1 MKVIV
6 RFVLSIVFVLTLSA
20 PFATAA
26 QAEEAVA
33 PSWKEGRIRLEL
45 ARFTGI
51 NSASE
56 PRKGDVNFMGSIEFE
71 GPLTTRLTLGPKFI
85 PVFTYDPGTLG
96 AADISGG
103 ALGGVLRYYLKPGGY
118 RGFFVEAGSAA
129 LVTSRKFDKNSAT
142 LNFIVEFGAG
152 YAFKGGWHA
161 AVKFR
166 HISNAYLAS
175 RNAGADAVGL
185 GLGYRF

>member
-1 MKVIV
+1 MKASLRIV
-6 RFVLSIVFVLTLSA
+6 VFIVLVLALPARYGTVA
-20 PFATAA
+20 HADEATH
-26 QAEEAVA
+26 

-45 ARFTGI
+45 ARLIGI

-85 PVFTYDPGTLG
+85 PVFTYDPGTVG

-129 LVTSRKFDKNSAT
+129 LVTSRKFDKNSGT

-152 YAFKGGWHA
+152 YAFKSGWHA